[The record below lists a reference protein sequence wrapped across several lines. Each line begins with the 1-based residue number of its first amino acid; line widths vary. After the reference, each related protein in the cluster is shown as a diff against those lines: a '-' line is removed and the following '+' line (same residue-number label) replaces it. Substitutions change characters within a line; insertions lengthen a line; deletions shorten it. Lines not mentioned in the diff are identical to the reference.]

1 MFGCSYGPFLGWH
14 GWWGVFAVMAV
25 IAVAAYCIVRHGGAK
40 RRTADC
46 TDSLNILKRR
56 LAEGEITVEEFTTL
70 KQYL

>member
-1 MFGCSYGPFLGWH
+1 MFGCSFTPFLGWH
-14 GWWGVFAVMAV
+14 GWWGVFAVAMV
-25 IAVAAYCIVRHGGAK
+25 VAVAAYCLFRHGGAK